1 MILYFVHYHEVIK
14 WNINNTYYIIV
25 NQNIGINVR
34 VLLRNYSSK
43 DIIIPLF
50 ALSIT
55 EFSNVVR

>member
-1 MILYFVHYHEVIK
+1 MEYH
-14 WNINNTYYIIV
+14 NTYYIIV